1 MREYNLNRID
11 LRSDTVTQPTKAMKE
26 AMMASVVGDD
36 VLQDDPTVK
45 QLEDKIASMCG
56 MEAALFVPSG
66 TMSNAIAIRAHTSPG
81 DEIIMERTSHIY
93 QYEGGGYAAL
103 SGVSVALIDGHKG
116 QLTPEAVVKAIRK
129 AEGSLGHYPDGT
141 LVCVENTANRGGG
154 TCYDQEALDAIAAA
168 AREHGCAI
176 HMDGARIF
184 NAAVKMNTTI
194 KRMLRDFDSVSICL
208 SKGLGAP
215 VGSLLVGSKP
225 FIAKAS
231 RWRKLFGGGMRQSG
245 FLAACGLYA
254 LEHNIERLAEDHQR
268 AKHLAESINNLDGFD
283 IDLDSVETNMV
294 YIDSDIG
301 AKKLMEELA
310 NHGIDVLDVGPT
322 AVRAVI
328 HLHVTDHDIEKVIEA
343 FTGLANQVIDVEG

>member
-1 MREYNLNRID
+1 MREYNLDRID
-11 LRSDTVTQPTKAMKE
+11 LRSDTVTQPTRAMKE

-36 VLQDDPTVK
+36 VLQDDPTVR
-45 QLEDKIASMCG
+45 QLEQKIAGMCG

-103 SGVSVALIDGHKG
+103 SGVSVALIDGEKG
-116 QLTPEAVVKAIRK
+116 QLTPEGVAKAVRK
-129 AEGSLGHYPDGT
+129 AKGSLGHYPDGT

-154 TCYDQEALDAIAAA
+154 TCYTQENLDAVAAS

-184 NAAVKMNTTI
+184 NAAVKMQTPI

-215 VGSLLVGSKP
+215 VGSLLVGSSQ

-245 FLAACGLYA
+245 FLAACGLFA
-254 LEHNIERLAEDHQR
+254 LEHNIERLAEDHAR
-268 AKHLAESINNLDGFD
+268 AKHLATSISKLPGFS

-294 YIDSDIG
+294 YIDSDMG
-301 AKKLMEELA
+301 AKNLMHELSL
-310 NHGIDVLDVGPT
+310 HGIDVLDVGPT

-328 HLHVTDHDIEKVIEA
+328 HLHVTDEDIEKVIEVFA
-343 FTGLANQVIDVEG
+343 KLAQ